1 MVHTMRRVFVA
12 LFLALPV
19 VLSGCAARATYRLV
33 EADQHVQAAIKAGSG
48 TRAPYETTLARA
60 YLDKAREEAGR
71 SDFGAAEQLA
81 RRAIEL
87 SDAALARAASAVRIE
102 GLPTNAADVVPEERA
117 PAPAPAPAPTLDLD
131 LDAP

>member
-1 MVHTMRRVFVA
+1 MRRVLVA

-19 VLSGCAARATYRLV
+19 VLSGCAARATIRLV
-33 EADQHVQAAIKAGSG
+33 EADQHVQAAIKAGAG

-87 SDAALARAASAVRIE
+87 SDAALARAASGARANAVSSD
-102 GLPTNAADVVPEERA
+102 AADIVPEERA
-117 PAPAPAPAPTLDLD
+117 PAAPAPAAGPQPTLDLD

>member
-1 MVHTMRRVFVA
+1 MVQAMRRV
-12 LFLALPV
+12 LLALSLVLPV
-19 VLSGCAARATYRLV
+19 FLSGCAARATFRLV

-60 YLDKAREEAGR
+60 YLEKAREEAGR

-87 SDAALARAASAVRIE
+87 SDAALARAASAVRVTD
-102 GLPTNAADVVPEERA
+102 LPTNAADIVPEERA
-117 PAPAPAPAPTLDLD
+117 PSATPAPAPTLDLD